1 MRFHNFIFIVVQI
14 EEARRRLHEAGG
26 SFELAIQQYYDSQQ
40 GIEEVTPSNENISVA
55 EEDEVRP
62 VIPRAYDVMVVEQD
76 NRRVSQLCRVGTQF
90 ISNFR
95 DLKREMEIQEEIA
108 RGQVPK
114 KKCLEDIFRNPV
126 DITSNLE
133 FSYAKIYGNQT
144 GKWLAI
150 LINNES
156 FESLSV
162 NRDIFNEPL
171 LKVKKILKQNF
182 VFLRKNSNDEEG
194 LTIMRLYNLFDHTIP
209 IFLIIDSLTGEL
221 KKNFGNC
228 SELNVKNVTK
238 ELKKYTSKD
247 KQLVYVRFTSVN
259 KGIFNKNDFF

>member
-1 MRFHNFIFIVVQI
+1 MKSKWKHFYHYFIFKVPI
-14 EEARRRLHEAGG
+14 EDAKRRLHEAGYN
-26 SFELAIQQYYDSQQ
+26 FELAIQQYYDSQQ
-40 GIEEVTPSNENISVA
+40 DTEEIPPNIINEENIVVPV

-62 VIPRAYDVMVVEQD
+62 VIPRAYDVMIED

-108 RGQVPK
+108 RGQIPK

-126 DITSNLE
+126 DITSN
-133 FSYAKIYGNQT
+133 FDFNYAKMFGNQT
-144 GKWLAI
+144 GKWLAV

-156 FESLSV
+156 FESLSF
-162 NRDIFNEPL
+162 NRDIFNEPS

-194 LTIMRLYNLFDHTIP
+194 LTIMRLYNLFDHSIP
-209 IFLIIDSLTGEL
+209 IFMIIESLTGEL

-228 SELNVKNVTK
+228 NELNVKSVIK

-247 KQLVYVRFTSVN
+247 KQLVYVR
-259 KGIFNKNDFF
+259 